1 MFVLPHRIP
10 GSKTPL
16 NENLTV
22 SILIDRAL
30 LFEVGNN
37 VLLILSAEETTAL
50 HIYLQHHEKK
60 FTGGK
65 DVQP

>member
-1 MFVLPHRIP
+1 MFVVPRRIP

-16 NENLTV
+16 SENLTV

-30 LFEVGNN
+30 LFEAGKS
-37 VLLILSAEETTAL
+37 VLLLLSAEETTAL

-65 DVQP
+65 DGQP